1 MIESGRLVFYYGMP
15 AGRALMPKAAL
26 RPQAILQGT
35 EAAILQE
42 FKPTEQ
48 TGGEEGPGGPES
60 IDQALEQ
67 IDRLLRQ
74 MLLLAGLSA
83 SDAAVNRAQLQ
94 GALDRLRD
102 KIDRIADGIQ

>member
-1 MIESGRLVFYYGMP
+1 M
-15 AGRALMPKAAL
+15 
-26 RPQAILQGT
+26 
-35 EAAILQE
+35 QE
-42 FKPTEQ
+42 FKQAEPED
-48 TGGEEGPGGPES
+48 GEGEGLGKLES

-83 SDAAVNRAQLQ
+83 SDVALDRAQLQ

>member
-1 MIESGRLVFYYGMP
+1 
-15 AGRALMPKAAL
+15 MPKAVL
-26 RPQAILQGT
+26 RPQAILQGM

-48 TGGEEGPGGPES
+48 NGGGEGPGELES